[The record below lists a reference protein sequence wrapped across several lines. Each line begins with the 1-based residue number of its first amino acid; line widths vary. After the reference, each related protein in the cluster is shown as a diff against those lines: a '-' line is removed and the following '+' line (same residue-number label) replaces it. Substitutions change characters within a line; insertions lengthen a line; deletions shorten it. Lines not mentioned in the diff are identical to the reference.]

1 MKISIL
7 GTGCAKC
14 RQTVDVVR
22 QAVIET
28 GADATI
34 CKVEEIRDIMKFQVM
49 RTPAVAIGDKVVISG
64 KVPTIEE
71 VKSFLARP

>member
-1 MKISIL
+1 MKISVL

-22 QAVIET
+22 QAVIEV

-34 CKVEEIRDIMKFQVM
+34 CKVEEIREIMKFQVM

-64 KVPTIEE
+64 RVPTIEE